1 MTAGFGGDPG
11 QGRLGKDAKITIDI
25 DEVGKLIKKYKKL
38 KKYSKSN
45 IFQIKTLNGTEDI
58 ISKLLEEAEDIEM

>member
-1 MTAGFGGDPG
+1 MTAGFGGDAA
-11 QGRLGKDAKITIDI
+11 QGRLGKDAKITIDL
-25 DEVGKLIKKYKKL
+25 DEVGKLVKKYKKL

-58 ISKLLEEAEDIEM
+58 ISRLVEEAEDVDM

>member
-38 KKYSKSN
+38 KRYSKSN